1 MRVLPK
7 LCLLS
12 FVAALAV
19 FSCSPAET
27 AVPSTVLSAGTP
39 VSPVASETP
48 ALTMIPKHKDL
59 IFIEFF
65 AGT

>member
-7 LCLLS
+7 ICLLS
-12 FVAALAV
+12 LVTALTL

-27 AVPSTVLSAGTP
+27 TVPSTVLSAVTP

-48 ALTMIPKHKDL
+48 ALTAIPKQNDL